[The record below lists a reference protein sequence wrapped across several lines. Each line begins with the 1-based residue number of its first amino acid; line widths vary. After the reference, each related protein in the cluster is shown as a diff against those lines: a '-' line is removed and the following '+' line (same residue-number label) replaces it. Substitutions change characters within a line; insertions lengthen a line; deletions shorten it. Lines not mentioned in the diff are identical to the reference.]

1 MGKPSMVAGAATSA
15 APSVAR
21 KPRPAS
27 VSASTCDRQRVTPCH
42 LFALSPARANLIPV
56 ATGRRQCKRGAWPLA
71 RHASLVTKREC
82 IGEFCCSGH
91 EDQAGGF
98 PRQDSKRHQGALF
111 SAVSTLFD
119 REPPGE
125 RNADRKSTRLN
136 SSH

>member
-1 MGKPSMVAGAATSA
+1 M
-15 APSVAR
+15 
-21 KPRPAS
+21 
-27 VSASTCDRQRVTPCH
+27 
-42 LFALSPARANLIPV
+42 
-56 ATGRRQCKRGAWPLA
+56 
-71 RHASLVTKREC
+71 VTKREC

-125 RNADRKSTRLN
+125 RNAASTFAWANQQQPAAAPVIRRAPRP
-136 SSH
+136 SSPQQTQTHTTPDPAWGATPQRTAKRRA